1 MFKLNK
7 KNLFLSTLL
16 VSLSFALITTTQIK
30 AAEIKVE
37 DNKVPERVIS
47 LAPHVTEMLFSA
59 GAGDKIVGVVAYS
72 DFPEA
77 ALSIES
83 VGSYNAINIEKIIQ
97 LNPDLIIAWRSG
109 NRTRDIE
116 KLEQLGFKVAYSEP
130 YQLLD
135 IVQEIRLFGQQLN
148 TQTHANAVADRLENQ
163 LEKLQQTYQ
172 QKTKITA
179 FYQIWNAPLM
189 TINGKQ
195 FISQALAICGAENVF
210 ADLPILAGE
219 VSVESVI
226 DKNPDTILLGGEKAV
241 QQGWLKDWQRWHTL
255 NAVKNSQI
263 HLLNADTF
271 QRSTERLI
279 DGIEELCQLIDQTR
293 LQKMNAQ

>member
-1 MFKLNK
+1 MFKRNK
-7 KNLFLSTLL
+7 NRLFLNFLV
-16 VSLSFALITTTQIK
+16 VSLSVALLTTTQAK
-30 AAEIKVE
+30 AE
-37 DNKVPERVIS
+37 DNKVPERIIS

-59 GAGDKIVGVVAYS
+59 GAGDKVVGVVAYS

-77 ALSIES
+77 ALTIES

-135 IVQEIRLFGQQLN
+135 IVKEIRFLGELLN
-148 TQTHANAVADRLENQ
+148 TQTHANAVAERLENQ
-163 LEKLQQTYQ
+163 LTRLQQTYQ
-172 QKTKITA
+172 HKTKITA

-241 QQGWLKDWQRWHTL
+241 QQGWLKEWQRWHTL
-255 NAVKNSQI
+255 SAVKNSQI

-279 DGIEELCQLIDQTR
+279 DGIEGLCQLIDQTR
-293 LQKMNAQ
+293 LQKDGRSVGF

>member
-1 MFKLNK
+1 MFKLNEK
-7 KNLFLSTLL
+7 SLFLSFLL

-30 AAEIKVE
+30 ADQKKI
-37 DNKVPERVIS
+37 PERVIS

-135 IVQEIRLFGQQLN
+135 IVNEIRFLGEQLN
-148 TQTHANAVADRLENQ
+148 TQTHANAVAERLENQ
-163 LEKLQQTYQ
+163 LTRLQQSYQ
-172 QKTKITA
+172 HKTKISA

-189 TINGKQ
+189 TINAKQ

-210 ADLPILAGE
+210 AGLPVLAGE

-241 QQGWLKDWQRWHTL
+241 QQGWLKDWQRWHTV

-279 DGIEELCQLIDQTR
+279 DGIEGLCQLIDQTR
-293 LQKMNAQ
+293 LQKLNAQ